1 MADPPSQSRRCQG
14 GDVARLEAEH
24 PLVGHEIEVVEVSS
38 NGEAGDM
45 VEPSASSQEL
55 VVVQSLAWPSSGLG
69 VIDLVWPCPEDPRK
83 VWFILQ
89 DEQEDQL

>member
-38 NGEAGDM
+38 DGEAGDR
-45 VEPSASSQEL
+45 VEPAAPSQEL
-55 VVVQSLAWPSSGLG
+55 VVVQSSAGPSSGLG
-69 VIDLVWPCPEDPRK
+69 ATDLVWPCPEDPRK
-83 VWFILQ
+83 VRFIHR
-89 DEQEDQL
+89 DE